1 MIDYCCEECDYWE
14 ERIDIHIQNE
24 IKEAKLSKIAKK
36 QSFDTKVIIPT
47 NIKATGGK
55 DKTGGFGCDVNTVKE
70 AGNSVSED
78 KGLVGPTSSQ

>member
-55 DKTGGFGCDVNTVKE
+55 DFAEAVYNDTTKNRGKDVI
-70 AGNSVSED
+70 D
-78 KGLVGPTSSQ
+78 L